1 MVNRKKDRIYYFC
14 PTYFLLDK
22 VLYRHHILA
31 LILGSIGAI
40 IVNYCRFPLHFSNVE
55 DFPFHLLNILFSSMF
70 SFALVLI
77 KYIMANYLILS
88 PYVFLFYDGIFC
100 IINSFIVILLEWPIL
115 ININDENE
123 KLKGEN
129 DNYLK
134 NNYLE
139 IFTIFLEQ
147 SKDFYIYFFL
157 SFILQY
163 FYYIINVLTIYNFSP
178 FFIVVLEAC
187 LPIDNDF
194 IYILLGKVNYEEEFV
209 FQRTY
214 YQLIGYTIIFI
225 AALILNEIFILNFC
239 GFNKNTYKTISMR
252 ANKDLETDLKIDEKD
267 EDEDEDK
274 DKEEREIELKIN

>member
-1 MVNRKKDRIYYFC
+1 M
-14 PTYFLLDK
+14 
-22 VLYRHHILA
+22 
-31 LILGSIGAI
+31 
-40 IVNYCRFPLHFSNVE
+40 
-55 DFPFHLLNILFSSMF
+55 
-70 SFALVLI
+70 
-77 KYIMANYLILS
+77 
-88 PYVFLFYDGIFC
+88 
-100 IINSFIVILLEWPIL
+100 
-115 ININDENE
+115 
-123 KLKGEN
+123 
-129 DNYLK
+129 
-134 NNYLE
+134 
-139 IFTIFLEQ
+139 
-147 SKDFYIYFFL
+147 
-157 SFILQY
+157 QY

-252 ANKDLETDLKIDEKD
+252 ANKDLETDSKIDEKD